1 MLEKEPDAFAQGPGL
16 PTAKGTT
23 HQGGNLKEEGEG
35 REEGRRRRGEREG
48 GKEKREGEEVGGREG
63 GDE

>member
-16 PTAKGTT
+16 PTAKGAT

-35 REEGRRRRGEREG
+35 REEGRRGRRGRRG
-48 GKEKREGEEVGGREG
+48 REKR
-63 GDE
+63 